1 VSTPGNRRP
10 SRARQRAAHGAIWLL
25 AVLGAAAIEASGAQ
39 RADGGRE
46 AGRGRGAGGGEA
58 ASSFGARAA
67 DAQDL
72 TAFEARTTVHVLANG
87 WTFVLVRRPVAPVFS
102 FCTVA
107 NVGSAQEVTGLT
119 GVAHMMEHMAFKGS
133 DHIGTRDPAGEKVAM
148 AALESAY
155 LEYQSERLAQH
166 PDAAKVAALFA
177 EFKQRQALAEHF
189 VVKNELDDILARAG
203 AVDVNADTGA
213 DQTEYFYSLPAN
225 EIELFAF
232 VESERFGNPVFREF
246 YEERDVVKEER
257 RMRIDGEPQGRLTEL
272 LVATAFSAH
281 PYHHPT
287 IGYMSDLEAITR
299 TDGEAFF
306 RAQYVPANLVTAIVG
321 DIDPATLVPLLDKY
335 FGRIPPRPKAPPLH
349 TIEPPQGAA
358 KTVTL
363 EDPAQPQVLVAYHRP
378 AVTDPDDPAYEAID
392 DILTG
397 GRTSRLYGALVRDL
411 QLAIEVSSFSG
422 LPGEKYP
429 NLWTVSVDAAAGA
442 TTARI
447 VAAIDTE
454 LERLKSEDVTDAEL
468 AKFRA
473 RSHADLLR
481 SLGSNQGLASALA
494 QYQNLYGDWREL
506 FREMD
511 RFDRVS
517 KADIRRVAKAAFVAG
532 NRTVAALVTR
542 TESPGA
548 AAPAPTPASGTAPS
562 AEHPR

>member
-1 VSTPGNRRP
+1 MTPPAPILGSPAVLTPGGSP
-10 SRARQRAAHGAIWLL
+10 PARARRL
-25 AVLGAAAIEASGAQ
+25 ATAWMLAMLGAGVLAP
-39 RADGGRE
+39 GGI
-46 AGRGRGAGGGEA
+46 AG
-58 ASSFGARAA
+58 RAA

-72 TAFEARTTVHVLANG
+72 KEFEARTTVHVLANG
-87 WTFVLVRRPVAPVFS
+87 WTFILVRRPVAPVFS

-133 DHIGTRDPAGEKVAM
+133 DHIGTRDPAGEKLAM
-148 AALESAY
+148 DALERAY
-155 LEYQSERLAQH
+155 QEYQRQRLAPH
-166 PDAAKVAALFA
+166 PDAAKAAALFA
-177 EFKQRQALAEHF
+177 EFKRLQAAAERF

-232 VESERFGNPVFREF
+232 IESERFGHPVFREF
-246 YEERDVVKEER
+246 YEERDVVEEER

-272 LVATAFSAH
+272 LVGTAFEAH
-281 PYHHPT
+281 SYHHPT
-287 IGYMSDLEAITR
+287 IGYMSDLDAITR

-321 DIDPATLVPLLDKY
+321 DIDPPTLVPLLDKY
-335 FGRIPPRPKAPPLH
+335 FGRIPPRPKEPPLH
-349 TIEPPQGAA
+349 TVEPPQTAA

-397 GRTSRLYGALVRDL
+397 GRTSRLYGALVRDQ

-429 NLWTVSVDAAAGA
+429 NLWTVSVEAAAGV
-442 TTARI
+442 TSARI
-447 VAAIDTE
+447 VTALDAE
-454 LERLKSEDVTDAEL
+454 LDRLKNEDVTDAEL

-473 RSHADLLR
+473 RSRADLLR
-481 SLGSNQGLASALA
+481 SLGNNQGLASALA
-494 QYQNLYGDWREL
+494 QYQTLYGDWREL
-506 FREMD
+506 FREVD
-511 RFDRVS
+511 RFDRVT
-517 KADIRRVAKAAFVAG
+517 KADIRRVAKAAFNPG

-542 TESPGA
+542 A
-548 AAPAPTPASGTAPS
+548 AAPAAPAAAAAAPASSPAP
-562 AEHPR
+562 AGAGERRR